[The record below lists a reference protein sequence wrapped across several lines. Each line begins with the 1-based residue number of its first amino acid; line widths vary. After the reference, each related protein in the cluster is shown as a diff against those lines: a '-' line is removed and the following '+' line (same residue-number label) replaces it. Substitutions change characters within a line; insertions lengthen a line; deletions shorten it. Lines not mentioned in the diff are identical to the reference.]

1 MKCVNHPVLPAV
13 IGATLLAMSAGWA
26 AGADYA
32 TTVLS
37 QGPAGF
43 WELNEAVPPQAAA
56 NLGSLGAAGNGVYQ
70 YDAVGGQ
77 PGALS
82 GSTNT
87 SVRFFNP
94 LQEVTL
100 GRSKVEVPYNA
111 ALNPQGSFTVEF
123 WARPNNVVT
132 DVFCPVACIDSDAAI
147 AIGPDKN
154 PRAGWLFYQQGTT
167 NKTPNQWQFKLG
179 NANNYLD
186 GDAILGGTVT
196 TGAWHHIVGVFDGA
210 KASLYVNGIS
220 VASRAISGYQTN
232 GARPLRIGT
241 TCFDGSM
248 GTFAGNRNFD
258 GWIEEVALYGA
269 ALSDQDI
276 AAHYA
281 AATTNGPGYAALVL
295 AGKPVGYWRLGESG
309 NPPAVNLGSLGASGN
324 GSYYYGVNPG
334 QPGPRPSAYPGFKAD
349 NLACGHTGT
358 NGYVDVPPLNLHTN
372 TVTIT
377 AWIKPDGI
385 QSNNTGI
392 VFCSAGT
399 TVAGLKFDVNDPNGL
414 SYDWNNDSAAYNFKS
429 SLAVPAS
436 SWSFVAMIVQP
447 DQAILCLQDGT
458 GFTMATNYT
467 THPEQAFE
475 TDSQIGAIGQDGSLS
490 FQGLIDEVAIF
501 SRTLAVGEV
510 YSQYASAAG
519 GLKPTIFTEVQAPA
533 GAVYPGDPLT
543 LSVDAGGTP
552 PLGYQWRKGGS
563 PIAGATSSTFTRA
576 AVTAGDAGDYSV
588 VITNAQGS
596 VTSQTATVSIQPLLQ
611 PTISQDPEG
620 RVVYVGGLLELTV
633 QASGGDLAYRWEKN
647 GSKVPGAT
655 NATYR
660 VAQVSGTNAGIY
672 QAIVSNPLGTA
683 SSASATIKVVVPPA
697 DSFEAMI
704 LADGPEAWW
713 RLDDAPGA
721 TVLSDA
727 MGRHDGVYK
736 GTVTQGANG
745 VIAGDTNTAVTF
757 DGASG
762 YAEVPFSKALNTT
775 NFTIEC
781 WVRAN
786 PLARAMCPVGSFTQP
801 PGRGYLFQKSE
812 DGRWYYLLGNGVDQ
826 VVYYIDGSDAL
837 YTQWVHLAITYDG
850 YAFFGYVN
858 GQPDAAIGT
867 DIVPN
872 NVAPLRIGLDQ
883 TDTSWSD
890 YWDGDIDEVAYYQKA
905 LTSDQIAAH
914 YAAALYGVNSKPV
927 FTRPPESVTFV
938 AGSDGYLAPTV
949 GGSLPMSLQWGKN
962 GAPIPGE
969 TNQTL
974 VITNLDL
981 SDTGSYE
988 LTASNALGQVTS
1000 TAVTLTV
1007 VTTPAYAN
1015 VTNDLVLHLKFDGDY
1030 TDASGRGN
1038 NGLAVGAPK
1047 FVAGA
1052 VGSNAVHVS
1061 TVVDASD
1068 PNNVVVTAANY
1079 VTLGKLSD
1087 LRFGTNVNFSVSYW
1101 VRFTGTPG
1109 DLPFLCNSL
1118 GAWSQPGYTFAPSY
1132 QLGGWSW
1139 SLGDS
1144 GSSSMIGIYGAD
1156 GTLNDGNWHHL
1167 VHTFDRAGSGL
1178 TYREG
1183 NLVDSRSIVPL
1194 ADLDTGEPTNIGQ
1207 DASGKY
1213 AEAGELD
1220 IDDLE
1225 VWRRVLTAFEVT
1237 SIHSAGLAGRSFDTV
1252 APPSVSVTLQ
1262 RSGKDLQL
1270 LWQSGTLLQ
1279 ADDVKG
1285 PWSPVTG
1292 AAAPSYKLTPGTGN
1306 KFYRLQL

>member
-683 SSASATIKVVVPPA
+683 SSASATIKVVVPP
-697 DSFEAMI
+697 
-704 LADGPEAWW
+704 
-713 RLDDAPGA
+713 
-721 TVLSDA
+721 
-727 MGRHDGVYK
+727 GR
-736 GTVTQGANG
+736 Q
-745 VIAGDTNTAVTF
+745 F
-757 DGASG
+757 
-762 YAEVPFSKALNTT
+762 
-775 NFTIEC
+775 
-781 WVRAN
+781 
-786 PLARAMCPVGSFTQP
+786 
-801 PGRGYLFQKSE
+801 
-812 DGRWYYLLGNGVDQ
+812 
-826 VVYYIDGSDAL
+826 
-837 YTQWVHLAITYDG
+837 
-850 YAFFGYVN
+850 
-858 GQPDAAIGT
+858 
-867 DIVPN
+867 
-872 NVAPLRIGLDQ
+872 
-883 TDTSWSD
+883 
-890 YWDGDIDEVAYYQKA
+890 
-905 LTSDQIAAH
+905 
-914 YAAALYGVNSKPV
+914 
-927 FTRPPESVTFV
+927 
-938 AGSDGYLAPTV
+938 
-949 GGSLPMSLQWGKN
+949 
-962 GAPIPGE
+962 
-969 TNQTL
+969 
-974 VITNLDL
+974 
-981 SDTGSYE
+981 
-988 LTASNALGQVTS
+988 
-1000 TAVTLTV
+1000 
-1007 VTTPAYAN
+1007 
-1015 VTNDLVLHLKFDGDY
+1015 
-1030 TDASGRGN
+1030 
-1038 NGLAVGAPK
+1038 
-1047 FVAGA
+1047 
-1052 VGSNAVHVS
+1052 
-1061 TVVDASD
+1061 
-1068 PNNVVVTAANY
+1068 
-1079 VTLGKLSD
+1079 
-1087 LRFGTNVNFSVSYW
+1087 
-1101 VRFTGTPG
+1101 
-1109 DLPFLCNSL
+1109 
-1118 GAWSQPGYTFAPSY
+1118 
-1132 QLGGWSW
+1132 
-1139 SLGDS
+1139 
-1144 GSSSMIGIYGAD
+1144 
-1156 GTLNDGNWHHL
+1156 
-1167 VHTFDRAGSGL
+1167 
-1178 TYREG
+1178 
-1183 NLVDSRSIVPL
+1183 
-1194 ADLDTGEPTNIGQ
+1194 
-1207 DASGKY
+1207 
-1213 AEAGELD
+1213 
-1220 IDDLE
+1220 
-1225 VWRRVLTAFEVT
+1225 
-1237 SIHSAGLAGRSFDTV
+1237 
-1252 APPSVSVTLQ
+1252 
-1262 RSGKDLQL
+1262 
-1270 LWQSGTLLQ
+1270 
-1279 ADDVKG
+1279 
-1285 PWSPVTG
+1285 
-1292 AAAPSYKLTPGTGN
+1292 
-1306 KFYRLQL
+1306 